1 MINLIPSFEKGVPFQ
16 FTQKSL
22 SRSSESGVYKRFSA
36 ISVLFLQALERKKN
50 KNNNKKKKTTKKKKK
65 KQAPKM
71 PDFNTNQN
79 FAFNIASSIEGL
91 STEIRFSYHFE
102 FEEFIQ
108 CTSMVMLFTLI
119 ELCKNHN
126 IIKLSVYV

>member
-1 MINLIPSFEKGVPFQ
+1 MCTKD
-16 FTQKSL
+16 SL
-22 SRSSESGVYKRFSA
+22 QYQCFFYK
-36 ISVLFLQALERKKN
+36 LWKERKTKTTTKK
-50 KNNNKKKKTTKKKKK
+50 KNNKKKKK